1 MNIWPEANPVSLRLT
16 PLNWLKSSIHL
27 SINSESYLEPSTGHQ
42 STDDRVVPCWVSLLL
57 LFSVK
62 TGSECG
68 TDWEFISTDL
78 SSPKSDQ
85 CKPGLYLSRRLRLSE
100 AKLEYRSAPVV
111 HFSLQY
117 NMIVKQ
123 HHYTLRISTVKGIWG
138 GNVPIRR
145 LPSRDA
151 KRNTVGLTASPN
163 SGSKPGRLSENY
175 FLIECREV
183 LIYLK

>member
-1 MNIWPEANPVSLRLT
+1 MNIWPEANPVSLWLT

-68 TDWEFISTDL
+68 TDWEFISTNL

-85 CKPGLYLSRRLRLSE
+85 CKHGLYLSWRLRLSQ
-100 AKLEYRSAPVV
+100 AKLEDRSAPVV
-111 HFSLQY
+111 HFSLQC
-117 NMIVKQ
+117 NIIVKQ
-123 HHYTLRISTVKGIWG
+123 HHYALRISTVKGIWG
-138 GNVPIRR
+138 GNVPRR
-145 LPSRDA
+145 PRKKGTL
-151 KRNTVGLTASPN
+151 
-163 SGSKPGRLSENY
+163 
-175 FLIECREV
+175 
-183 LIYLK
+183 